1 MNFFGFNIYS
11 LKDTKYKPKP
21 LIYQLIKKDEKM
33 MDQNFQKI
41 LGQDELIPE
50 KPFTHTD
57 YIHKDQEILVHMGKR
72 ICEIMETYRE
82 ELQKGLRLDIEEP
95 DGRSHRFLVP
105 NPTKLLDT
113 SNIYFVGFFG
123 QKRAGKD
130 SAYFGGVDDRLVGQI
145 PKYPEILSYSTMAM
159 ENGDFSNLVL
169 VSDEEIKLKWMDGEI
184 HKRAVSRS
192 PGYYRSIRINNGVLP
207 DGIIQYETLQIN
219 KVKYY
224 DYNEEPP
231 WKALR
236 RLTGYLS

>member
-1 MNFFGFNIYS
+1 
-11 LKDTKYKPKP
+11 
-21 LIYQLIKKDEKM
+21 
-33 MDQNFQKI
+33 MDQNFRNI

-50 KPFTHTD
+50 KPFTHID

-82 ELQKGLRLDIEEP
+82 ELRKGLRLDVEEP

-113 SNIYFVGFFG
+113 RYIYFVGFFG
-123 QKRAGKD
+123 QKREEKN
-130 SAYFGGVDDRLVGQI
+130 SAYLGGIDDRLVGQI
-145 PKYPEILSYSTMAM
+145 PKYPEILSYSTMAL

-169 VSDEEIKLKWMDGEI
+169 VLDEEVKSKWMDGEI
-184 HKRAVSRS
+184 HKRAVANS
-192 PGYYRSIRINNGVLP
+192 PSYYRSIRINNGMLP
-207 DGIIQYETLQIN
+207 DGILKYETLQIN

-224 DYNEEPP
+224 DYLEEPP

-236 RLTGYLS
+236 MLTRNLL